1 MHEQGLG
8 MKKDIHLAKRFYD
21 LAAETNSDAKIPVA
35 LALLKLQ
42 VLHKFDAIVSK
53 DSNIFKVMG
62 LNENIASN
70 WDLYLITIITILLGM
85 IIYSRRPPLEA
96 PTQQQPSQE
105 PQNSSETN
113 TNDEVRSP
121 NEPSNENSQQ
131 NQENSNES
139 GVQ

>member
-42 VLHKFDAIVSK
+42 VLHKLDTILSK
-53 DSNIFKVMG
+53 DGNIFKAIG

-85 IIYSRRPPLEA
+85 IIYSRRPPLE
-96 PTQQQPSQE
+96 PPVQPQAE
-105 PQNSSETN
+105 PQNSASE
-113 TNDEVRSP
+113 DSSHIE
-121 NEPSNENSQQ
+121 SNSGNSQQ
-131 NQENSNES
+131 NESNSNEN